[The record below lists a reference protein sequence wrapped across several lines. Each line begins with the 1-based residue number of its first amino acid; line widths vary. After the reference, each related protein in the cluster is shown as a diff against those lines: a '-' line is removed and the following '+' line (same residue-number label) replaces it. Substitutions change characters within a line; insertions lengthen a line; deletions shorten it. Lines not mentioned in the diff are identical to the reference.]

1 MYNTG
6 KILKIV
12 APIWALFLLFGVFG
26 GIVLWGDNF
35 FVSLIIIVGGGL
47 FALVSY
53 LVLYGFGIMVEQ
65 AELSRVAEKSE
76 YSRTKKLSKLS
87 KDKED
92 QEADREFWVCKCGAK
107 NAEHAVSCKECGNS
121 RAGSVVSGDGGVYK
135 KCTCGAMVKQG
146 EKCPMCRKMVY

>member
-1 MYNTG
+1 MYNIG
-6 KILKIV
+6 KSLKIV
-12 APIWALFLLFGVFG
+12 ALIWELFLVIGVFG

-53 LVLYGFGIMVEQ
+53 LVLYGFGIIVEQ

-76 YSRTKKLSKLS
+76 YSRTKKLSILARK
-87 KDKED
+87 KE
-92 QEADREFWVCKCGAK
+92 EEEENKAFWVCKCGAK

-121 RAGSVVSGDGGVYK
+121 RTGAVVRGDGGAYK
-135 KCTCGAMVKQG
+135 KCACGAMVKQG